1 VLSAAQAVGLS
12 AGPAIGGLVIDLLD
26 WRWVFWINVPFG
38 LVGTVVGWFVLPPT
52 RDLPDDDRFDWR
64 GALLI
69 APALTALVAMLNEGY
84 AWGATSPVFLGCGV
98 LAVVL
103 LMLFVRS
110 ERRAAAPLID
120 LTLFRSAAFSAGN
133 AAGLLAYAALFGL
146 FFLMPFVFVR
156 VYQDSILAAGLRLS
170 IVPVMLGIV
179 APLAGALYDRLGA
192 RALTASGMFVCVGA
206 LVLLFAVMDGTP
218 ESASPVMLALAVFGV
233 GQGLFISPNNS
244 AIVAAAPPSLTGE
257 AGGLLN
263 VTRSFGI
270 SVGVAAASSL
280 LAWRLAV
287 LTGVGHNTLHAGAR
301 DLLSASRDVI
311 VLLGAFAA
319 VAGALSLMRTS
330 SVPPGGAKDRSA

>member
-1 VLSAAQAVGLS
+1 
-12 AGPAIGGLVIDLLD
+12 LL
-26 WRWVFWINVPFG
+26 
-38 LVGTVVGWFVLPPT
+38 L
-52 RDLPDDDRFDWR
+52 
-64 GALLI
+64 
-69 APALTALVAMLNEGY
+69 
-84 AWGATSPVFLGCGV
+84 LGCWV

-103 LMLFVRS
+103 FMLFVRS
-110 ERRAAAPLID
+110 DRHAAAPLIH

-156 VYQDSILAAGLRLS
+156 VYQDSILAAGLRLA

-192 RALTASGMFVCVGA
+192 RALTASGMLVCMGA

-218 ESASPVMLALAVFGV
+218 ESAPPVMLALAVFGV
-233 GQGLFISPNNS
+233 GQGLFISPNNG
-244 AIVAAAPPSLTGE
+244 AIGAAAPPSLTGE

-263 VTRSFGI
+263 VTRSLGI

-287 LTGVGHNTLHAGAR
+287 LTGGGHNTLHAGAR

-311 VLLGAFAA
+311 VLLGA
-319 VAGALSLMRTS
+319 
-330 SVPPGGAKDRSA
+330 